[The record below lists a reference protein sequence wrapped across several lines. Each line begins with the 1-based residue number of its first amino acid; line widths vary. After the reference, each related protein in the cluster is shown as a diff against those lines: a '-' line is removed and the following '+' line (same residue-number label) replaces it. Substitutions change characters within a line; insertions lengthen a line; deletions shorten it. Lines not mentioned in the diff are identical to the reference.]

1 MKEYTYTLVLLG
13 KRFDFDSVFT
23 MSSLTRLESTVG
35 IPVLTELEAKNHKFQ
50 AILRVRQDSVSSAI
64 NKWLT
69 ASLLSRIIPS
79 WKNLLSVLHLI
90 KLDDIADQIEAHLS
104 KHPLFTWEQEQ
115 G

>member
-1 MKEYTYTLVLLG
+1 MHVHVYTCMLG

-35 IPVLTELEAKNHKFQ
+35 IPVLTELEAKNHEFQ
-50 AILRVRQDSVSSAI
+50 VILRVKQYNVSGAI

-69 ASLLSRIIPS
+69 APLLSRIMPS
-79 WKNLLSVLHLI
+79 WKNILSVLRLI
-90 KLDDIADQIEAHLS
+90 KLDDVAEQIEAHLS
-104 KHPLFTWEQEQ
+104 KHPLYTLEQEQ